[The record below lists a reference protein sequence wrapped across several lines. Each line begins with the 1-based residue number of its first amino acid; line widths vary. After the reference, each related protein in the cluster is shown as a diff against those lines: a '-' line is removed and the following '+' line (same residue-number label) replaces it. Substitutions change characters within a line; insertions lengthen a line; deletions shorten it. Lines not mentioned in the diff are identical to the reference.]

1 MVPCGLVIAGID
13 VARLPLDLPLR
24 CRCGHVRGIA
34 SAVSSSTG
42 GRVLC
47 YCKDCQAFARFLE
60 RADVLDA
67 AGGTDIFQMPPGR
80 VNLTAGMDA
89 VRCLRLS
96 NRGVYRWYT
105 DCCRTPIGN
114 IAGPRVPL
122 IGVIHC
128 FMDHQADG
136 HSRDP
141 VARPAPLP
149 NLRTLR
155 RRATP
160 ADGARAAVVRAIRPP
175 RIEDVR
181 LVDARARSADSVLRR

>member
-1 MVPCGLVIAGID
+1 
-13 VARLPLDLPLR
+13 
-24 CRCGHVRGIA
+24 VRGIA
-34 SAVSSSTG
+34 SAVSPSTG
-42 GRVLC
+42 CRVLC
-47 YCKDCQAFARFLE
+47 YCKDCEAFARFLE

-80 VNLTAGMDA
+80 VNLTAGTDA

-114 IAGPRVPL
+114 TAGPRVPL
-122 IGVIHC
+122 IGVIHL
-128 FMDHQADG
+128 FYG
-136 HSRDP
+136 PPGGRP
-141 VARPAPLP
+141 FPRPGARPAPLP

>member
-96 NRGVYRWYT
+96 NRGVYRWYLL
-105 DCCRTPIGN
+105 P
-114 IAGPRVPL
+114 
-122 IGVIHC
+122 
-128 FMDHQADG
+128 
-136 HSRDP
+136 DP
-141 VARPAPLP
+141 DRQHRRPARPADRSDSLFHGPP
-149 NLRTLR
+149 GGRPFPSPWCSARPFAESTN
-155 RRATP
+155 AP
-160 ADGARAAVVRAIRPP
+160 PSGHSDGARAAVVRAIRPP